1 MKKLIVRT
9 ENGLIEGL
17 HGGGFKGGYP
27 SEIEFD
33 WEHMARRGMVVV
45 DIQYRLGILGFLAGS
60 VLSNV
65 YSWEGKGNYGIEDQI
80 AALMWT
86 KRNIRAFGCDT
97 DRITIAVQSE
107 GAMSVQCLMT
117 SPKTER
123 MISGTIVESSI
134 ESDSKNMP
142 VFANRM
148 EDSEAIGNMF
158 MEKAGY
164 KSLEQLQAAELTRVI
179 GRNN

>member
-17 HGGGFKGGYP
+17 HGGGFEGGYP

-65 YSWEGKGNYGIEDQI
+65 YS
-80 AALMWT
+80 
-86 KRNIRAFGCDT
+86 
-97 DRITIAVQSE
+97 
-107 GAMSVQCLMT
+107 
-117 SPKTER
+117 
-123 MISGTIVESSI
+123 
-134 ESDSKNMP
+134 
-142 VFANRM
+142 
-148 EDSEAIGNMF
+148 
-158 MEKAGY
+158 
-164 KSLEQLQAAELTRVI
+164 
-179 GRNN
+179 